1 MEDLLDSNTTHNKPL
16 VQERLPNSGGIIAMG
31 IISIVFFMGL
41 IGLILSIITLAL
53 ASKSLQLYR
62 DNPDKYLESSYK
74 QVKSG
79 RTCAIVSLSLFGFT
93 VVVLVVIMIIA
104 NS

>member
-1 MEDLLDSNTTHNKPL
+1 MEDLLDTNTTHNKSE
-16 VQERLPNSGGIIAMG
+16 VQQRLPNSGGIIAMG

-41 IGLILSIITLAL
+41 IGLILSIVTLAL
-53 ASKSLQLYR
+53 ASKSLQLYHA
-62 DNPDKYLESSYK
+62 NPERYLESSFR

-79 RTCAIVSLSLFGFT
+79 RTCAIVSLSLFGFG
-93 VVVLVVIMIIA
+93 VLIAIVFIAA

>member
-31 IISIVFFMGL
+31 IISIVFSMGL
-41 IGLILSIITLAL
+41 IGLILSIITLSL

-62 DNPDKYLESSYK
+62 DNPDNYLESSYK

-79 RTCAIVSLSLFGFT
+79 RTCAIVSLSLFGLAILIAIVF
-93 VVVLVVIMIIA
+93 VAA